1 MSEKSEFGKGLVVCL
16 AKFSEHFTNSQI
28 REIYDRAFFLKKPQK
43 EQDIILSGN
52 PPPNL
57 SYGKNKTDNFI
68 FFMKKTVPI
77 YGNIKSST
85 SSSVTLWANG
95 ASDHLYDIEVPLDK
109 KWNKIRVVV
118 DMLKDKGL
126 DMGHGLGL
134 MGKKEYTVEDLT
146 ELVELTKKA
155 LLLIDK
161 KLGLKPDW
169 GDINGVG

>member
-16 AKFSEHFTNSQI
+16 AKFSEHFTNDQI
-28 REIYDRAFFLKKPQK
+28 TQIYHRIFLLKKSKK

-52 PPPNL
+52 PPSNL
-57 SYGKNKTDNFI
+57 NYGKDMTNDFI
-68 FFMKKTVPI
+68 FFMEKTVPI
-77 YGNIKSST
+77 YGSIKSAI

-109 KWNKIRVVV
+109 KWDKIRVVV
-118 DMLKDKGL
+118 DTLKDKGL
-126 DMGHGLGL
+126 DMGHGSGL
-134 MGKKEYTVEDLT
+134 MGKREYTVEDLT
-146 ELVELTKKA
+146 ELIELTKKA

-169 GDINGVG
+169 GEH